1 MISLPNIRY
10 DRIIWML
17 FLLIVGLG
25 LFAAV
30 QNKKDDEIGETVIT
44 VTPLEGGD
52 KLISEGDVRTAMLR
66 TFDSDL
72 KHYRLDEIDVTRVET
87 LLEDDPFVKNAE
99 VYVDQHNI
107 LRIKVEQREPVLR
120 VLDNNGNNY
129 YLDENGVKMPPSKNF
144 AARALVATGNISP
157 YQTDFITRR
166 KSSTLKD
173 LFKLAQALKSDEFLS
188 GFIQQ
193 IHVTNGGEFVM
204 TPLIGDQ
211 QIILGSVRRLDDK
224 FRRLK
229 IFYKEGMPS
238 AGWRKYR
245 SVNLKFNGQIVC
257 R

>member
-1 MISLPNIRY
+1 MISLPKIRY
-10 DRIIWML
+10 DQIIWLL
-17 FLLIVGLG
+17 FLLIVVLG
-25 LFAAV
+25 LFMAV
-30 QNKKDDEIGETVIT
+30 QHKKEREIEDTIIT

-52 KLISEGDVRTAMLR
+52 KLISEEDIESAILR
-66 TFDSDL
+66 TFDSNL
-72 KHYRLDEIDVTRVET
+72 TRYRLDEIDVTRVET

-99 VYVDQHNI
+99 VYVDQHNK

-157 YQTDFITRR
+157 YQTDFVTRK

-173 LFKLAQALKSDEFLS
+173 LFKLAQALKSDEFLN

-193 IHVTNGGEFVM
+193 IHVTKGGEFIM
-204 TPLIGDQ
+204 APLIGDQ
-211 QIILGSVRRLDDK
+211 QIILGSVRKLDDK

-229 IFYKEGMPS
+229 IFYREGMPGT
-238 AGWRKYR
+238 GWRKYR
-245 SVNLKFNGQIVC
+245 SINLKFNDQIVC
-257 R
+257 K

>member
-1 MISLPNIRY
+1 MISLPKIRY
-10 DRIIWML
+10 DRIIWLL

-25 LFAAV
+25 LFMAV
-30 QNKKDDEIGETVIT
+30 QLKKEGEIEDTVIT

-52 KLISEGDVRTAMLR
+52 KLISEEDVRSAMLR

-72 KHYRLDEIDVTRVET
+72 TRYRLDEIDVTRVET

-120 VLDNNGNNY
+120 ILDNNGNNY

-173 LFKLAQALKSDEFLS
+173 LFKLAQTLKSDEFLN

-193 IHVTNGGEFVM
+193 IHVTNGGEFILA
-204 TPLIGDQ
+204 PLVGDQ

-229 IFYKEGMPS
+229 IFYREGMPG

-245 SVNLKFNGQIVC
+245 SINLKFNGQIVC
-257 R
+257 K

>member
-1 MISLPNIRY
+1 MIRLPKIRY
-10 DRIIWML
+10 DHIIWLL
-17 FLLIVGLG
+17 FLLILG
-25 LFAAV
+25 LALIMAV
-30 QNKKDDEIGETVIT
+30 QHRKNEEIEKTIIT

-52 KLISEGDVRTAMLR
+52 KLISEEDVRSALLR

-72 KHYRLDEIDVTRVET
+72 TRYTLNEIDVTRVEA
-87 LLEDDPFVKNAE
+87 LLEEDPFVKNAE
-99 VYVDQHNI
+99 VYVDQHLI

-120 VLDNNGNNY
+120 ILDNNGNNY
-129 YLDENGVKMPPSKNF
+129 YLDDHGVKMPSSKNF
-144 AARALVATGNISP
+144 AARAMVATGNISP

-173 LFKLAQALKSDEFLS
+173 LFKLAQALKSDEFLN

-193 IHVTNGGEFVM
+193 IHVTNGGEFIMV
-204 TPLIGDQ
+204 PLVGDQ
-211 QIILGSVRRLDDK
+211 QIILGSVRRLEDK

-245 SVNLKFNGQIVC
+245 SINLKFNGQIVC
-257 R
+257 K

>member
-1 MISLPNIRY
+1 MISLPKIRY
-10 DRIIWML
+10 DQIIWLL
-17 FLLIVGLG
+17 FLLIVVLG
-25 LFAAV
+25 LFMAV
-30 QNKKDDEIGETVIT
+30 QHKKEREIEDTIIT

>member
-120 VLDNNGNNY
+120 VFDNNGNNY

>member
-1 MISLPNIRY
+1 
-10 DRIIWML
+10 ML

-25 LFAAV
+25 LFAAI
-30 QNKKDDEIGETVIT
+30 QNKKEKEIEDTIIT

-66 TFDSDL
+66 AFDSDL
-72 KHYRLDEIDVTRVET
+72 KRYRLDEIDVTRVET

-120 VLDNNGNNY
+120 ILDNNGNNY

-157 YQTDFITRR
+157 YQTDFITR
-166 KSSTLKD
+166 KKTSTLKD

-211 QIILGSVRRLDDK
+211 QIILGSVKRLDDK

>member
-1 MISLPNIRY
+1 MISLPKIRY
-10 DRIIWML
+10 DQIIWLL
-17 FLLIVGLG
+17 FLLIVVLG
-25 LFAAV
+25 LFMAV
-30 QNKKDDEIGETVIT
+30 QHKKEIEETIIT

-52 KLISEGDVRTAMLR
+52 KLISEEDIESAILR
-66 TFDSDL
+66 TFDSNL
-72 KHYRLDEIDVTRVET
+72 TRYRLDEIDVTRVET

-99 VYVDQHNI
+99 VYVDQHNK

-157 YQTDFITRR
+157 YQTDFITRK

-173 LFKLAQALKSDEFLS
+173 LFKLAQALKSDEFLN

-193 IHVTNGGEFVM
+193 IHVTKGGEFIM
-204 TPLIGDQ
+204 APLIGDQ
-211 QIILGSVRRLDDK
+211 QIILGSVRKLDDK

-229 IFYKEGMPS
+229 IFYREGMPGT
-238 AGWRKYR
+238 GWRKYR
-245 SVNLKFNGQIVC
+245 SINLKFNDQIVC
-257 R
+257 K